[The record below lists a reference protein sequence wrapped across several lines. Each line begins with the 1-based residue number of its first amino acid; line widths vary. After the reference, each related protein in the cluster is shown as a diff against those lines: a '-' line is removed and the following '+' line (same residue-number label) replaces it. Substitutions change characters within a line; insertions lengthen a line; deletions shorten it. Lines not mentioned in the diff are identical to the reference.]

1 MMNLTR
7 MQIRLIG
14 CSLFAAAVYASGA
27 EAFPQ
32 CVYFSDYWAQEMTKV
47 CSEGSESLTVWAK
60 GWPATAN
67 GPQWISLSLKARTA
81 HSGFAPIST
90 VSGIDAAGNSVS
102 NCLAIDNTVDGT
114 TASDLTDCETAVRY
128 RLWVEGDY

>member
-7 MQIRLIG
+7 MQIGLIG
-14 CSLFAAAVYASGA
+14 CSLFAAALYASSA
-27 EAFPQ
+27 EALQ

-47 CSEGSESLTVWAK
+47 CSEGSESITVWAK

-81 HSGFAPIST
+81 RSGST
-90 VSGIDAAGNSVS
+90 PMSSVIAIDAAGNNIHDCEAWDSTF
-102 NCLAIDNTVDGT
+102 DGNTAYDQTG
-114 TASDLTDCETAVRY
+114 CETAVRY
-128 RLWVEGDY
+128 RLWVEGDW